1 MRVKCPKC
9 GKEGVLVRHTVKSKG
24 HTYVYTAVKHV
35 KHGRIKRCILGRG
48 EPAHPEVG
56 YDDVLEALN
65 SLYQHAREKARSG
78 DREELERLLA
88 WIERRLNPLI
98 ARIYEETSVI
108 LEQKE

>member
-1 MRVKCPKC
+1 VRVKCPKC
-9 GKEGVLVRHTVKSKG
+9 GREGVLVRHTVKSKG

-35 KHGRIKRCILGRG
+35 DHGRIKRCIISRG
-48 EPAHPEVG
+48 QETATMSQ
-56 YDDVLEALN
+56 DDILEMLN
-65 SLYQHAREKARSG
+65 SFYQHAREKTRSG

-98 ARIYEETSVI
+98 ARIYEEASAI

>member
-1 MRVKCPKC
+1 M
-9 GKEGVLVRHTVKSKG
+9 VLSSSAR
-24 HTYVYTAVKHV
+24 
-35 KHGRIKRCILGRG
+35 
-48 EPAHPEVG
+48 
-56 YDDVLEALN
+56 
-65 SLYQHAREKARSG
+65 YQHAREKARSG

>member
-35 KHGRIKRCILGRG
+35 DHGRIKRCIISRG
-48 EPAHPEVG
+48 QETVTMSQ
-56 YDDVLEALN
+56 DDILEMLN
-65 SLYQHAREKARSG
+65 SFYQHAREKARSG

-98 ARIYEETSVI
+98 ARIYEEASAI

>member
-1 MRVKCPKC
+1 VRVKCPKC

-35 KHGRIKRCILGRG
+35 DHGRIKRCIISRG
-48 EPAHPEVG
+48 QETATMSQ
-56 YDDVLEALN
+56 DDILEMLN
-65 SLYQHAREKARSG
+65 SLYQHAREKARVG
-78 DREELERLLA
+78 EREELERLLA

-98 ARIYEETSVI
+98 ARIYEEASAI

>member
-35 KHGRIKRCILGRG
+35 DHGRIKRCIISRG
-48 EPAHPEVG
+48 QETATMSQ
-56 YDDVLEALN
+56 DDILEMLN
-65 SLYQHAREKARSG
+65 SFYQHAREKARSG

-98 ARIYEETSVI
+98 ARIYEEASAI

>member
-1 MRVKCPKC
+1 VRVKCPKC

-35 KHGRIKRCILGRG
+35 DHGRIKRCIISRG
-48 EPAHPEVG
+48 QETATMSQ
-56 YDDVLEALN
+56 DDILEMLN
-65 SLYQHAREKARSG
+65 SFYQHAREKARSG

-98 ARIYEETSVI
+98 ARIYEEASAI

>member
-9 GKEGVLVRHTVKSKG
+9 GKKGVLVRHTVKSKG

-35 KHGRIKRCILGRG
+35 DHGRIKRCIISRG
-48 EPAHPEVG
+48 QETAMMSQ
-56 YDDVLEALN
+56 DDVLEMLN
-65 SLYQHAREKARSG
+65 SFYQHAREKARSG

-98 ARIYEETSVI
+98 ARIYEEASAI
-108 LEQKE
+108 LEQK

>member
-35 KHGRIKRCILGRG
+35 DHGRIKRCIISRG
-48 EPAHPEVG
+48 QETATMSQ
-56 YDDVLEALN
+56 DDILEMLN
-65 SLYQHAREKARSG
+65 SLYQHARNKARSG
-78 DREELERLLA
+78 EREELERLLA
-88 WIERRLNPLI
+88 WIDRRLNPLI
-98 ARIYEETSVI
+98 ARIYEEASAI

>member
-1 MRVKCPKC
+1 VRVKCPKC

-35 KHGRIKRCILGRG
+35 DHGRIKRCIISRG
-48 EPAHPEVG
+48 QETVTMSQ
-56 YDDVLEALN
+56 DDILEMLN
-65 SLYQHAREKARSG
+65 SFYQHAREKARSG

-98 ARIYEETSVI
+98 ARIYEEASAI